1 MGQLRRDPLP
11 TAAVANGVSRMGV
24 FAGLVA
30 GVTYSIYAS
39 FVANT
44 LTPVSGHLIELNSFR
59 RAVSGRYREVIS
71 LNGVVFT
78 VLGSLIVFALV
89 WWMMRVTLEHWR
101 SGDWADPFLTNTALS
116 EALPGKPLELAPSVS
131 RYE

>member
-1 MGQLRRDPLP
+1 MRKLYRYPLP
-11 TAAVANGVSRMGV
+11 TRAVANGASRMGV
-24 FAGLVA
+24 LAGLVA
-30 GVTYSIYAS
+30 GVTYSTYAG
-39 FVANT
+39 FVANA
-44 LTPVSGHLIELNSFR
+44 LTPVSGHLIEMNSFR
-59 RAVSGRYREVIS
+59 RAVSGQYQEVIS

-101 SGDWADPFLTNTALS
+101 SGDWADPFLSNTALS